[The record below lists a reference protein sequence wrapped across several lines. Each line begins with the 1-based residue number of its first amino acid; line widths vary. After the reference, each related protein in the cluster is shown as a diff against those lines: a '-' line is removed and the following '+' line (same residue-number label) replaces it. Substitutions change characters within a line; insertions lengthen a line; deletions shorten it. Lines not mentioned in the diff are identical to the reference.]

1 MNDATTKT
9 EFPSG
14 NGPRILTWRSVLA
27 VAATLGNL
35 VLWHL
40 YGLGTVFH
48 GISDNVSENLAVLW
62 FTASAL
68 CALTTSIVAVMIVLK
83 LLMIGIDSLTGAHEP
98 TRSA

>member
-1 MNDATTKT
+1 MNDSTTNT
-9 EFPSG
+9 EASSGSGPS
-14 NGPRILTWRSVLA
+14 ILTWRSVLA

-40 YGLGTVFH
+40 YGLSAVFH
-48 GISDNVSENLAVLW
+48 GISNDVSENLAVLW

-68 CALTTSIVAVMIVLK
+68 CALTTSIVVVMIVLK